1 MDKHIT
7 LVFLGKHVDI
17 NIAKFLNTWDPFLCL
32 ICTAYGHLVSYYMI
46 NIFKKTW
53 WKKDVTNPL
62 EKDSEVPS
70 TNNHF
75 KWKLFNISKGSAGKA
90 LSYPTW

>member
-1 MDKHIT
+1 
-7 LVFLGKHVDI
+7 
-17 NIAKFLNTWDPFLCL
+17 
-32 ICTAYGHLVSYYMI
+32 MI

-75 KWKLFNISKGSAGKA
+75 KWKLFNLSKGSPGKA
-90 LSYPTW
+90 LSYPTWQGKLKSMLMFGETLVIDLDTQVC

>member
-1 MDKHIT
+1 
-7 LVFLGKHVDI
+7 
-17 NIAKFLNTWDPFLCL
+17 
-32 ICTAYGHLVSYYMI
+32 MI

-75 KWKLFNISKGSAGKA
+75 KWKIFNISKGSAGKA